1 MGRYS
6 SRKVIVVLSLRTF
19 SGQGKLR
26 GIERFLNEGH
36 PWEVD
41 IRCGDEWIT
50 RRALREAVADGYRGI
65 LLLCHPVATKIDAVS
80 RSGIP
85 AVIET
90 ATSPGSDDN
99 TAFISFDTKSAITSA
114 TSYFLSRQAFAG
126 FGYVHT
132 NEANRLWSLD
142 RARFFRMALGS
153 RGHDCATVD
162 PSKENLMRWL
172 KAQPKPLAV
181 LAANDATARHV
192 TDTCL
197 KAGLRIPDEVAV
209 MGIDDDPSI
218 CLSADPPLSSI
229 HLDFES
235 CGYLAASTLEQII
248 NGHRGFLRKLHYGIR
263 EIVVRTSTANVSP
276 NVILV
281 QRALDFIDRK
291 ACDGIGVPDV
301 CAHLGLS
308 RRLTDLR
315 FHETLGRSVHE
326 IIAERRFEEV
336 KRLLRNTNLPLA
348 RINEQAGFA
357 NNSHLKTVFKRK
369 FGVSMRE
376 FRNAQSQN

>member
-1 MGRYS
+1 M
-6 SRKVIVVLSLRTF
+6 VIR
-19 SGQGKLR
+19 
-26 GIERFLNEGH
+26 N
-36 PWEVD
+36 
-41 IRCGDEWIT
+41 
-50 RRALREAVADGYRGI
+50 
-65 LLLCHPVATKIDAVS
+65 
-80 RSGIP
+80 GIP
-85 AVIET
+85 AVFET
-90 ATSPGSDDN
+90 SDSNVVPDGN
-99 TAFISFDTKSAITSA
+99 AAFIAFDTESAITSA

-209 MGIDDDPSI
+209 MGIDDDPSV

-301 CAHLGLS
+301 CAHLRLS

-348 RINEQAGFA
+348 RINEQAGFS